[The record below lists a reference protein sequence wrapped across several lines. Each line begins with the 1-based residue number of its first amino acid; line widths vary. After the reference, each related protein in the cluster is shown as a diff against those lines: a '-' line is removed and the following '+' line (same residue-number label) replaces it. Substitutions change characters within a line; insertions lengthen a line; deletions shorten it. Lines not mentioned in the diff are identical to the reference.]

1 VEQHRVRRTKRTGR
15 AAAAP
20 RSLRVL
26 VGSISVAVTVAL
38 GFVCW
43 TLPDEVRHST
53 RAETSEIPLQPRVTL
68 ATDSFIARS
77 LRTVSY
83 SLSAAV
89 TRRASPFDTPAV
101 RTMVAASDDPFL
113 AAFSAGQTE
122 GELVVR
128 DRSRGV
134 TTLGFAGFRST
145 RDREV
150 LRSLNQGLGGS
161 FSQFFTRVM
170 SHSVDETALAL
181 DLGDE
186 NPFAVAM
193 RQLDPGNKPAPEA
206 DPKPEPTAV
215 KEPPKATQASAPPAA
230 KPAPPAST
238 PAPTVAS
245 GAAPVV
251 TVRPNL
257 MMRVDERGALLSDAV
272 SHPREGV
279 FESAEMGL
287 RNFKTLV
294 FSDPADAPFTMAGAD
309 FNRDGEIDLVLDVP
323 QQGLLRF
330 YYGNADGT
338 FSEGLRVQVG
348 RENYSLAAGDFDG
361 DGWNDL
367 AVSQIGV
374 GLLTVFYG
382 DSTSPFSR
390 FRIFWIDTYR
400 DYITAAD
407 TTGSGNIEVVGM
419 NVANRATVLL
429 DFKQPN
435 ARSGRTFDYV
445 AALSSQVS
453 ASGAPALR
461 VSAALVSRALS
472 LNLDNRLGQLTNVLN
487 LAAGTEAWVIV
498 GDLESTGH
506 ISAGLAISKR

>member
-1 VEQHRVRRTKRTGR
+1 MS
-15 AAAAP
+15 AP
-20 RSLRVL
+20 
-26 VGSISVAVTVAL
+26 
-38 GFVCW
+38 
-43 TLPDEVRHST
+43 
-53 RAETSEIPLQPRVTL
+53 
-68 ATDSFIARS
+68 
-77 LRTVSY
+77 
-83 SLSAAV
+83 V
-89 TRRASPFDTPAV
+89 TRGATPFDGPRA
-101 RTMVAASDDPFL
+101 RTMIGASDDPFR
-113 AAFSAGQTE
+113 AAYSSGQTE
-122 GELVVR
+122 GELIVR

-134 TTLGFAGFRST
+134 TTLGFPGFRST

-150 LRSLNQGLGGS
+150 LRSINQGLGGT

-170 SHSVDETALAL
+170 PHSTDETALAL

-186 NPFAVAM
+186 NPFAVAI
-193 RQLDPGNKPAPEA
+193 RQLDPPAKVAPA
-206 DPKPEPTAV
+206 SDPKPDPTPAR
-215 KEPPKATQASAPPAA
+215 EQPKTAEASPAA
-230 KPAPPAST
+230 KPAPATRT
-238 PAPTVAS
+238 PVPPVAS
-245 GAAPVV
+245 GASPVV

-257 MMRVDERGALLSDAV
+257 MFKVDERGTLRSEAV

-287 RNFKTLV
+287 RNFRTLV

-330 YYGNADGT
+330 YYGSAEGT

-348 RENYSLAAGDFDG
+348 REPYSLAAGDFDG

-382 DSTSPFSR
+382 DSASPFSR

-407 TTGSGNIEVVGM
+407 TTGSSNVEVVGM
-419 NVANRATVLL
+419 NIANRATVLL
-429 DFKQPN
+429 DFTQPN
-435 ARSGRTFDYV
+435 SRPGRAFDY
-445 AALSSQVS
+445 APALSSQVS
-453 ASGAPALR
+453 ASGAPASR

-472 LNLDNRLGQLTNVLN
+472 LNLDNRLGQLVNVLN
-487 LAAGTEAWVIV
+487 LAAGTDAWVIV
-498 GDLESTGH
+498 GDLESTGR
-506 ISAGLAISKR
+506 ISAGLAIPKR